1 MNTNKTLAP
10 ENFEQNFDFQHF
22 LVKNTTA
29 TYFFRV
35 GSDAMVDIGIQ
46 TGDRLVVDRSVK
58 FKNRDIVVTVNQGQ
72 FLVRR
77 LIISQNKILL
87 LAENDN
93 FSPIT
98 VGDERLLDVW
108 GVVVGLVRK
117 Y

>member
-1 MNTNKTLAP
+1 MNINKTLAQ
-10 ENFEQNFDFQHF
+10 ENFEQNFDAQQF
-22 LVKNTTA
+22 LVKNTAA

-35 GSDAMVDIGIQ
+35 GSDAMADIGIQ

-58 FKNRDIVVTVNQGQ
+58 FKNRDIVVAVNQGH

-77 LIISQNKILL
+77 LIISQNKIQLF
-87 LAENDN
+87 AENDN

-98 VGDERLLDVW
+98 VGDEQLLDVW
-108 GVVVGLVRK
+108 GVVVGLVRR